1 MVNPHPM
8 ETKVLQPRRTPLNI
22 KGRISYR
29 ECDQAWNLIKLK
41 RELLNEFADLKEK
54 RSRFSYQMMFYR
66 TCEELEAYVK
76 KIKKDGSALPI
87 LLFLEKE
94 RVI

>member
-1 MVNPHPM
+1 M

-29 ECDQAWNLIKLK
+29 ETDQAWNLIKLR
-41 RELLNEFADLKEK
+41 REILNEFADLKEK
-54 RSRFSYQMMFYR
+54 RSKFLYQMIFYR
-66 TCEELEAYVK
+66 TYAELEAYVK
-76 KIKKDGSALPI
+76 KIKKNESALPI

-94 RVI
+94 RAV